1 MSTST
6 VTQPHRGAPAWLALA
21 GYVAA
26 VAVVAVVGGASASSS
41 SETYR
46 RLDLPPFAP
55 PSSVFGPVWSILY
68 VLIAVA
74 GWLVWRRVGLDAAMV
89 PYVVQLVLNA
99 LWTPLFFA
107 AGWYGVALVEI
118 VALLAA
124 VVWTIVAFRPRS
136 PVAAAL
142 LLPYLAWVGFA
153 TALNASIW
161 WLNR

>member
-1 MSTST
+1 MSTTT

-26 VAVVAVVGGASASSS
+26 VAVVAVVGGAAAGSS

-74 GWLVWRRVGLDAAMV
+74 GWLVWRRVGLDGAMV
-89 PYVVQLVLNA
+89 PYAAQLVLNA

-118 VALLAA
+118 VALLAT
-124 VVWTIVAFRPRS
+124 VVWTIVAFRTRS
-136 PVAAAL
+136 PVAAGL